1 MRVFITLFALFWATV
16 TQGQIRVSTLL
27 SLDASGGVTYG
38 PDRMLYVSDFGPQL
52 GPSEQPT
59 SVYRVNPATGEYTVF
74 ASGFDGASGAAFDA
88 EGNFY
93 QAEPR
98 GNKVTRINQ
107 DGSRE
112 IVADNLN
119 IPVGVQLDN
128 NSNIYVCN
136 CGTNEILKFDV
147 SGTRS
152 VFASDPD
159 LMACPNGL
167 TIDDAGNLYAVM
179 FGAGNVV
186 KISAA
191 GEPELLA
198 QLPTLSGGPNPIG
211 LGHITWYDGQL
222 YITGIGTGVIFQMAD
237 DGSNL
242 QTIAGIPFAF
252 SNLDG
257 DSGTATFS
265 KPNGIAISDDG
276 KRLFVNVSEPAW
288 PQNATA
294 LHPAAVR
301 VIEGY

>member
-1 MRVFITLFALFWATV
+1 MRILSALLVLVCATAA
-16 TQGQIRVSTLL
+16 QGQIRVSTLVN
-27 SLDASGGVTYG
+27 LDASGGVTYG
-38 PDRMLYVSDFGPQL
+38 PDGMLYVSDFGPQL

-59 SVYRVNPATGEYTVF
+59 SVYRVNPATGESTVF
-74 ASGFDGASGAAFDA
+74 ATGFDGASGAAFDS

-98 GNKVTRINQ
+98 GNKVTRINR

-112 IVADNLN
+112 VVADNLN
-119 IPVGVQLDN
+119 TPVGVQLDDD
-128 NSNIYVCN
+128 SNLYVCN
-136 CGTNEILKFDV
+136 CGANEILKFDV
-147 SGTRS
+147 DGARS
-152 VFASDPD
+152 VLASEPD

-167 TIDDAGNLYAVM
+167 TIDGAGNLYAVM

-186 KISAA
+186 KISSA
-191 GEPELLA
+191 GKLSLLG

-211 LGHITWYDGQL
+211 LGHITWYDGEL
-222 YITGIGTGVIFQMAD
+222 FVTAIGTGVVFRMAD

-257 DSGTATFS
+257 GGAVATFS

-276 KRLFVNVSEPAW
+276 KKLFVNVSEPTW
-288 PQNATA
+288 PQAATA

-301 VIEGY
+301 VIEGF